1 MKIKVEIGTD
11 EQFAMMERLQDIL
24 NETPNVLQQHVI
36 IELLMASHAL
46 RMEVKADMVLDGMN
60 KHAKQMIKNYVLQ
73 QPGETRQ

>member
-1 MKIKVEIGTD
+1 
-11 EQFAMMERLQDIL
+11 ME
-24 NETPNVLQQHVI
+24 QQHVI

-46 RMEVKADMVLDGMN
+46 RMEDKADMVLDGMN